1 MDDAP
6 NTHRGCMSPLC
17 GGQVSAAQEPARC
30 CCFQTKSCAYY
41 LPLQLQWGVRAT
53 TLTNIS
59 SEIYETMNVQSMH
72 GQTQQTEASMGSHV
86 VDKDTAEHGASLHSL
101 HASTPV
107 RAKKHAPQ
115 STDLAVFPLQQPTT
129 SWWHIK
135 DGRKLHVILK
145 SRAVL
150 NSYFSCLYSA
160 MLRGRTEKSRACKC
174 NAYSA
179 LMPMLFMCSRAK
191 RQHFAHSLN
200 AFPLSISTK
209 TCACKSCQRVI
220 WSVREYYLMRV
231 LHVALESC

>member
-17 GGQVSAAQEPARC
+17 SGQVSAAQEPARC

-41 LPLQLQWGVRAT
+41 LALQLQWGVRAT

-150 NSYFSCLYSA
+150 TAISPVYTQPCCAAELRRAEHVSA
-160 MLRGRTEKSRACKC
+160 TLTVLLCPCFLCAAVLKGNILPTVW
-174 NAYSA
+174 
-179 LMPMLFMCSRAK
+179 MLF
-191 RQHFAHSLN
+191 H
-200 AFPLSISTK
+200 
-209 TCACKSCQRVI
+209 
-220 WSVREYYLMRV
+220 
-231 LHVALESC
+231 